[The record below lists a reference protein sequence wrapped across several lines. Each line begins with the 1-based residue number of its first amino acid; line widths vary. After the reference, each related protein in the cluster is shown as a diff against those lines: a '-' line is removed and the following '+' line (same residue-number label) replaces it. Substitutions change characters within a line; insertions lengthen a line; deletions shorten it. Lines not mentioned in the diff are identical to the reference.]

1 MERQRSKE
9 TGQQRNIKRRNIKT
23 ETDPEKKERQGE
35 MEADLCKDREREI
48 IQKKRIRI
56 TSVKFSSNMMAES
69 ESFCVS
75 YSGSLLLRIGMN
87 PAECR
92 FKAGVTISRLV

>member
-35 MEADLCKDREREI
+35 MEADLCKDRERE
-48 IQKKRIRI
+48 R
-56 TSVKFSSNMMAES
+56 
-69 ESFCVS
+69 
-75 YSGSLLLRIGMN
+75 
-87 PAECR
+87 
-92 FKAGVTISRLV
+92 